1 MLNLHKLFRAL
12 NQLPLL
18 KRICF
23 YSFCFGA
30 GLIVIWVLV
39 LSAIDYQAQ
48 RDTLKQCIE
57 QMIAERID
65 NLSEMVWRHDNA
77 QVTLI
82 LSSMKTVCLPA
93 EDSHLS
99 PILLN
104 IELDDG
110 NQIQIG
116 KTLVQGHELKLNYPI
131 SYWKD
136 DGAQAYWLGELHIT
150 QSLGGIYS
158 KVTWKAFIQILSH
171 ISIVGLTALMFLGL
185 SYHFFIRRIQAFMAD
200 LRNTD
205 MSSSR
210 RLAIEQEGTELSQL
224 SLAILASHD
233 ELDDKYL
240 NLQSKVRIYQKEREA
255 AVKASEL
262 KSQFLAKMSHEL
274 RTPLNGLL
282 GFSTLLLETK
292 LTDEQRE
299 YTQTIQ
305 VSLESF
311 LYVVN
316 DILDLSRIESGD
328 LNITSI
334 PFSLRSVI
342 SGVSSLLKNRAES
355 KGLAFESR
363 IGPDVPQTLR
373 GDPVRIRQILINL
386 VSNVIQHTSKGHVLI
401 NLEPVKLEKSEVSLR
416 ISIEGSGSVPDFRE
430 QPGDVDF
437 VNSTSDYAPE
447 LKNKNSVGLDVCYQI
462 AELMNT
468 CIHHDS
474 VENKGSTF
482 WLELK
487 LPVVKQSY
495 TKNFID
501 FALVGKLNV
510 LVIDSYE
517 LSRKI
522 TLELLQ
528 EWGIKFEA
536 VTTAKEGMRILQNN
550 QIGEGG
556 FNMVLCDDL
565 LQDIAGV
572 DACRRIREISDPL
585 IRIVVLC
592 SNPQLGDAEGF
603 FLSGVNGF
611 LSKQLRDPYL
621 RSVMCQVYA
630 ERGGTNQERRLVTR
644 YSVSDSENEEVKHLW
659 QDTAPKIQVL
669 VVEDNMVHQQLIMR
683 FLENKRFQVDLA
695 SNGFEAVELFK
706 RNTFSIIFMDCLMP
720 EMDGYETTQIIR
732 EIEKSNPHKV
742 RTPIV
747 ALTAHAIDGEAER
760 CFQVGMDEF
769 ITKPYKL
776 AQLEMVLERY
786 IN

>member
-1 MLNLHKLFRAL
+1 LNFRKLSREL

-23 YSFCFGA
+23 YSFCFGS
-30 GLIVIWVLV
+30 GLVVIWVLI
-39 LSAIDYQAQ
+39 LSTLEYQGQ
-48 RDTLKQCIE
+48 RNTLKQCIE
-57 QMIAERID
+57 QMVADRID
-65 NLSEMVWRHDNA
+65 NLSEQVWRQDSA
-77 QVTLI
+77 AVTQI

-93 EDSHLS
+93 EDSYLS
-99 PILLN
+99 SILLMV
-104 IELDDG
+104 ELDDG

-116 KTLVQGHELKLNYPI
+116 KTLAQGHELKLNYPI

-136 DGAQAYWLGELHIT
+136 EGVQAYWLGELHIT
-150 QSLGGIYS
+150 QSLNGIYS
-158 KVTWKAFIQILSH
+158 KITWNAIIQTLSH
-171 ISIVGLTALMFLGL
+171 ITIMGLTSLLFLGL
-185 SYHFFIRRIQAFMAD
+185 CYHFFIRRIKEFMTD
-200 LRNTD
+200 LGSKD
-205 MSSSR
+205 MSGSR

-224 SLAILASHD
+224 SLAILSSHD
-233 ELDDKYL
+233 ELDEKYL
-240 NLQSKVRIYQKEREA
+240 NLQSKVRLFQKERDA

-342 SGVSSLLKNRAES
+342 SGVSSLLKSRAES
-355 KGLAFESR
+355 KGLVFESR

-386 VSNVIQHTSKGHVLI
+386 VSNVIQHTSKGYVLI
-401 NLEPVKLEKSEVSLR
+401 NLEPVKLDKGEISLR
-416 ISIEGSGSVPDFRE
+416 ISIEGSGSVPDFRGQSE
-430 QPGDVDF
+430 DIHA
-437 VNSTSDYAPE
+437 VNSSADFAPE
-447 LKNKNSVGLDVCYQI
+447 LKNKKSVGLDVCYQI

-487 LPVVKQSY
+487 LPIVKQSY
-495 TKNFID
+495 KKNFID
-501 FALVGKLNV
+501 FALVGQLKV

-536 VTTAKEGMRILQNN
+536 VTTAEAGIRILQNN
-550 QIGEGG
+550 QLGEDY

-572 DACRRIREISDPL
+572 DACRRIREISNPL

-621 RSVMCQVYA
+621 RSVMCQVFA
-630 ERGGTNQERRLVTR
+630 ERSRNNQERRLVTR

-659 QDTAPKIQVL
+659 QDTSPKVQVL

-683 FLENKRFQVDLA
+683 FLEKKGFQVDLA
-695 SNGFEAVELFK
+695 SNGFEAIELFK
-706 RNTFSIIFMDCLMP
+706 RNKFSIIFMDCLMP

-732 EIEKSNPHKV
+732 EIEKSNPQKT

-747 ALTAHAIDGEAER
+747 ALTAHAIDGEADR

>member
-1 MLNLHKLFRAL
+1 
-12 NQLPLL
+12 
-18 KRICF
+18 
-23 YSFCFGA
+23 
-30 GLIVIWVLV
+30 
-39 LSAIDYQAQ
+39 
-48 RDTLKQCIE
+48 
-57 QMIAERID
+57 MI
-65 NLSEMVWRHDNA
+65 
-77 QVTLI
+77 
-82 LSSMKTVCLPA
+82 
-93 EDSHLS
+93 
-99 PILLN
+99 
-104 IELDDG
+104 
-110 NQIQIG
+110 
-116 KTLVQGHELKLNYPI
+116 
-131 SYWKD
+131 
-136 DGAQAYWLGELHIT
+136 
-150 QSLGGIYS
+150 
-158 KVTWKAFIQILSH
+158 
-171 ISIVGLTALMFLGL
+171 
-185 SYHFFIRRIQAFMAD
+185 D
-200 LRNTD
+200 LRNKD
-205 MSSSR
+205 MSGSR
-210 RLAIEQEGTELSQL
+210 RLIIEQEGTELSQL

-233 ELDDKYL
+233 ELDEKYL
-240 NLQSKVRIYQKEREA
+240 NLQSKVRIFQKERDA

-299 YTQTIQ
+299 YAQTIQ

-342 SGVSSLLKNRAES
+342 SGVSSLLKSRAES

-363 IGPDVPQTLR
+363 IGPEVPQTLR

-386 VSNVIQHTSKGHVLI
+386 VSNVIQHTSKGYVLI
-401 NLEPVKLEKSEVSLR
+401 NLEPVKLEKGEISLR
-416 ISIEGSGSVPDFRE
+416 ISIEGSGSVPDFRDQSE
-430 QPGDVDF
+430 NIDI
-437 VNSTSDYAPE
+437 VNSNSDFTPE

-474 VENKGSTF
+474 IENKGSTF
-482 WLELK
+482 WLELR
-487 LPVVKQSY
+487 LPIIKQSY

-528 EWGIKFEA
+528 EWGIKFEV
-536 VTTAKEGMRILQNN
+536 VTTAKEGIRILQNN
-550 QIGEGG
+550 QLGEGG
-556 FNMVLCDDL
+556 VNMVLCDDL

-621 RSVMCQVYA
+621 RSVMCQVFA
-630 ERGGTNQERRLVTR
+630 ERGGNSQERRLVTR

-659 QDTAPKIQVL
+659 QDTAPKIKVL

-683 FLENKRFQVDLA
+683 FLEKKGFQVDLA
-695 SNGFEAVELFK
+695 SNGFEAIELFK

-732 EIEKSNPHKV
+732 EIEKSNPQKT
-742 RTPIV
+742 RAPIV

>member
-1 MLNLHKLFRAL
+1 MVA
-12 NQLPLL
+12 
-18 KRICF
+18 
-23 YSFCFGA
+23 
-30 GLIVIWVLV
+30 
-39 LSAIDYQAQ
+39 D
-48 RDTLKQCIE
+48 
-57 QMIAERID
+57 RID
-65 NLSEMVWRHDNA
+65 NLSEMVWRSDNA
-77 QVTLI
+77 QVALI
-82 LSSMKTVCLPA
+82 LSSMKKVCLPA

-99 PILLN
+99 PILLS

-116 KTLVQGHELKLNYPI
+116 KILIQGHELKLNYPI
-131 SYWKD
+131 SYWKGE
-136 DGAQAYWLGELHIT
+136 GAQAYWLGELHIT
-150 QSLGGIYS
+150 QSLAGIYS
-158 KVTWKAFIQILSH
+158 KVAWNAFVQALSH
-171 ISIVGLTALMFLGL
+171 ITIVGLSALMFLCL

-200 LRNTD
+200 LRNED
-205 MSSSR
+205 MSGSR
-210 RLAIEQEGTELSQL
+210 RLVIEQEGTELSQL

-233 ELDDKYL
+233 ELDEKFL
-240 NLQSKVRIYQKEREA
+240 HLQSKVKLYQKEREA

-386 VSNVIQHTSKGHVLI
+386 VSNVIQHTNKGHVLI
-401 NLEPVKLEKSEVSLR
+401 NLEPVKLDKGEISLR

-430 QPGDVDF
+430 QPEDIDVA
-437 VNSTSDYAPE
+437 SPTSDFTSE

-474 VENKGSTF
+474 IENKGSTF
-482 WLELK
+482 WLDLK

-536 VTTAKEGMRILQNN
+536 VTTAEEGIRILQNN
-550 QIGEGG
+550 QLDEGG

-572 DACRRIREISDPL
+572 DACRRIREISDSL

-621 RSVMCQVYA
+621 RSVMCQVFA
-630 ERGGTNQERRLVTR
+630 ERGGNNQERRLVTR

-683 FLENKRFQVDLA
+683 FLEKKGFQVDLA
-695 SNGFEAVELFK
+695 SNGFEAVELYK

-732 EIEKSNPHKV
+732 EIEKSNPQKA
-742 RTPIV
+742 RAPIV

>member
-1 MLNLHKLFRAL
+1 MVDEH
-12 NQLPLL
+12 
-18 KRICF
+18 
-23 YSFCFGA
+23 
-30 GLIVIWVLV
+30 
-39 LSAIDYQAQ
+39 
-48 RDTLKQCIE
+48 IE
-57 QMIAERID
+57 
-65 NLSEMVWRHDNA
+65 NLSEMVWRRNET
-77 QVTLI
+77 QIKVI
-82 LSSMKTVCLPA
+82 LSSMRTVCLPTK
-93 EDSHLS
+93 DSHLS
-99 PILLN
+99 PILLSV
-104 IELDDG
+104 ELDDG
-110 NQIQIG
+110 KQIQIG
-116 KTLVQGHELKLNYPI
+116 KTLIHGREFKLNYPI
-131 SYWKD
+131 SYWNEE
-136 DGAQAYWLGELHIT
+136 GAQAYWLGELHLT
-150 QSLGGIYS
+150 QSLAGIYS
-158 KVTWKAFIQILSH
+158 KVIWHAFVQTLSF
-171 ISIVGLTALMFLGL
+171 IAIVGLSSLMFLCL
-185 SYHFFIRRIQAFMAD
+185 SYFLFIRRIRSFMTAI
-200 LRNTD
+200 RNKEISD
-205 MSSSR
+205 SR

-224 SLAILASHD
+224 SLAIFALHD
-233 ELDDKYL
+233 ELDEKYL
-240 NLQSKVRIYQKEREA
+240 NLQSKVWLYQKERES

-262 KSQFLAKMSHEL
+262 KSQFLAQMSHEL

-328 LNITSI
+328 LNISSI

-342 SGVSSLLKNRAES
+342 SGVSSLLKSRAES
-355 KGLAFESR
+355 KGLVFESR
-363 IGPDVPQTLR
+363 VGPDVPQTLR

-401 NLEPVKLEKSEVSLR
+401 NLESIKLEKGEISLR
-416 ISIEGSGSVPDFRE
+416 MSIEGSGSVPDSRERPEAIATINQSSDFR
-430 QPGDVDF
+430 
-437 VNSTSDYAPE
+437 SE
-447 LKNKNSVGLDVCYQI
+447 LKNKNSIGLDVCYQI

-474 VENKGSTF
+474 IESKGSTF
-482 WLELK
+482 WLDLK

-495 TKNFID
+495 TRDFID

-536 VTTAKEGMRILQNN
+536 VTTAEEAIRILQNN
-550 QIGEGG
+550 QLGEGG

-621 RSVMCQVYA
+621 RSVMCQVFA
-630 ERGGTNQERRLVTR
+630 ERGGNNQERRLVTR
-644 YSVSDSENEEVKHLW
+644 YSVDDSANEEVKYLW
-659 QDTAPKIQVL
+659 QHTAPKIQLL

-683 FLENKRFQVDLA
+683 FLEKKGFRVDLA

-732 EIEKSNPHKV
+732 EIEKSNSQKV
-742 RTPIV
+742 RTPII
-747 ALTAHAIDGEAER
+747 ALTAHAIDGEVER

>member
-1 MLNLHKLFRAL
+1 LNIPKLFRQL

-23 YSFCFGA
+23 FSFCFGS
-30 GLIVIWVLV
+30 GLAAIWVLA
-39 LSAIDYQAQ
+39 LSIFDYQGQ
-48 RDTLKQCIE
+48 RDTLKHCIE
-57 QMIAERID
+57 QMVEGRIE
-65 NLSEMVWRHDNA
+65 NLSEMVWKKDDA
-77 QVTLI
+77 QVAVI
-82 LSSMKTVCLPA
+82 LSSMKEVCAPNKG
-93 EDSHLS
+93 SYLS
-99 PILLN
+99 PIFLSVE
-104 IELDDG
+104 IDKG
-110 NQIQIG
+110 SRIQAG
-116 KTLVQGHELKLNYPI
+116 KTLIQGPDLELNYPI
-131 SYWKD
+131 SYWKGVD
-136 DGAQAYWLGELHIT
+136 AQAYWLGELHIT
-150 QSLGGIYS
+150 QSLAGIYS
-158 KVTWKAFIQILSH
+158 NVSWNAFIQMISH
-171 ISIVGLTALMFLGL
+171 IVIVGFSTVGFLSL
-185 SYHFFIRRIQAFMAD
+185 SYLFFIRRIQEFMAD
-200 LRNTD
+200 IRNKT
-205 MSSSR
+205 MSDSS
-210 RLAIEQEGTELSQL
+210 RLAIEQESTELSRL

-233 ELDDKYL
+233 ELDEKYL
-240 NLQSKVRIYQKEREA
+240 NLQSKMKLYLKERDN
-255 AVKASEL
+255 AVKAGEL

-282 GFSTLLLETK
+282 GFSTLLLESN
-292 LTDEQRE
+292 LSDEQRE

-334 PFSLRSVI
+334 PFSLRSVV
-342 SGVSSLLKNRAES
+342 SGVSSLLKSRAES

-363 IGPDVPQTLR
+363 ISPEIPQTLR

-386 VSNVIQHTSKGHVLI
+386 VSNAIQHTSHGYVLI
-401 NLEPVKLEKSEVSLR
+401 NLEPVKLEKGEVVLR
-416 ISIEGSGSVPDFRE
+416 ISIEGSGAVPDHRKRPDE
-430 QPGDVDF
+430 MDITNMSSDF
-437 VNSTSDYAPE
+437 PSE

-462 AELMNT
+462 AELMDT

-474 VENKGSTF
+474 LENKGSTL
-482 WLELK
+482 WLDLK
-487 LPVVKQSY
+487 LPIVKQSY

-536 VTTAKEGMRILQNN
+536 VTTAEEGIRILQNN
-550 QIGEGG
+550 RSEDGG

-572 DACRRIREISDPL
+572 DACKRIREISDPL
-585 IRIVVLC
+585 MRIVVLC

-630 ERGGTNQERRLVTR
+630 ERGGNHQERRLVTR

-659 QDTAPKIQVL
+659 QDTAPKIQIL
-669 VVEDNMVHQQLIMR
+669 VVEDNIVHQQLVMR
-683 FLENKRFQVDLA
+683 FLEKKGFQVDLA
-695 SNGFEAVELFK
+695 SNGFEAIELFK

-732 EIEKSNPHKV
+732 EIEKSNPQKD

-747 ALTAHAIDGEAER
+747 ALTAHAIDGEADR

>member
-1 MLNLHKLFRAL
+1 MSTL
-12 NQLPLL
+12 
-18 KRICF
+18 
-23 YSFCFGA
+23 
-30 GLIVIWVLV
+30 
-39 LSAIDYQAQ
+39 DYQEQ
-48 RDTLKQCIE
+48 RNKLKQCIE
-57 QMIAERID
+57 QMVTDRID
-65 NLSEMVWRHDNA
+65 SLSEMVWRHDNA
-77 QVTLI
+77 QVALI
-82 LSSMKTVCLPA
+82 LSSMKKVCLPA

-116 KTLVQGHELKLNYPI
+116 KVLIQGHELKLNYPI
-131 SYWKD
+131 SYWKGE
-136 DGAQAYWLGELHIT
+136 GAQAYWLGELHIT
-150 QSLGGIYS
+150 QGLAGIYS
-158 KVTWKAFIQILSH
+158 KVTWNAFVQALSH
-171 ISIVGLTALMFLGL
+171 ITIIGLSALMFLGL

-200 LRNTD
+200 LRNED
-205 MSSSR
+205 MSGSR
-210 RLAIEQEGTELSQL
+210 RLVIEQEGTELSQL

-233 ELDDKYL
+233 ELDEKFL
-240 NLQSKVRIYQKEREA
+240 HLQSKVRLYQKEREA

-386 VSNVIQHTSKGHVLI
+386 VSNVIQHTNKGHVLI
-401 NLEPVKLEKSEVSLR
+401 NLEPVKLDKGEISLR

-430 QPGDVDF
+430 RPEDIDVA
-437 VNSTSDYAPE
+437 NPTSDFTSE

-474 VENKGSTF
+474 IENKGSTF
-482 WLELK
+482 WLDLK

-536 VTTAKEGMRILQNN
+536 VTTAEEGIRILQNN
-550 QIGEGG
+550 QLDEGG

-572 DACRRIREISDPL
+572 DACRRIREISDSL

-603 FLSGVNGF
+603 FLSGANGF

-621 RSVMCQVYA
+621 RSVMCQVFA
-630 ERGGTNQERRLVTR
+630 ERGGINQERRLVTR

-683 FLENKRFQVDLA
+683 FLEKKGFQVDLA
-695 SNGFEAVELFK
+695 SNGFEAVELYK

-732 EIEKSNPHKV
+732 EIEKSNPQKA
-742 RTPIV
+742 RAPIV

>member
-1 MLNLHKLFRAL
+1 LNIRKLFREL

-23 YSFCFGA
+23 LSFCFGA
-30 GLIVIWVLV
+30 GMIVIWVLI
-39 LSAIDYQAQ
+39 LSTLDYQGQ
-48 RDTLKQCIE
+48 RSTLKQCIE
-57 QMIAERID
+57 QMVDGRID
-65 NLSEMVWRHDNA
+65 NLSEQVWRQDSEQVA
-77 QVTLI
+77 QT
-82 LSSMKTVCLPA
+82 LSSMKTVCLPS
-93 EDSHLS
+93 EYSYLS
-99 PILLN
+99 PILLK
-104 IELDDG
+104 IELDNG
-110 NQIQIG
+110 SQIQVG
-116 KTLVQGHELKLNYPI
+116 KTLAQGHELKLNYPL
-131 SYWKD
+131 SYWKGE
-136 DGAQAYWLGELHIT
+136 GAQAYWLGELHIT
-150 QSLGGIYS
+150 QSLTGIYS
-158 KVTWKAFIQILSH
+158 KVTWNAIVQTLSH
-171 ISIVGLTALMFLGL
+171 IAIMGLTSLMFLGL
-185 SYHFFIRRIQAFMAD
+185 SYYFFIRQIKSFMID
-200 LRNTD
+200 LRNKD
-205 MSSSR
+205 MSGSR
-210 RLAIEQEGTELSQL
+210 RLIIEQEGTELSQL

-233 ELDDKYL
+233 ELDEKYL
-240 NLQSKVRIYQKEREA
+240 NLQSKVRIFQKERDA

-299 YTQTIQ
+299 YAQTIQ

-342 SGVSSLLKNRAES
+342 SGVSSLLKSRAES

-363 IGPDVPQTLR
+363 IGPEVPQTLR

-386 VSNVIQHTSKGHVLI
+386 VSNVIQHTSKGYVLI
-401 NLEPVKLEKSEVSLR
+401 NLEPVKLEKGEISLR
-416 ISIEGSGSVPDFRE
+416 ISIEGSGSVPDFRDQSE
-430 QPGDVDF
+430 NIDI
-437 VNSTSDYAPE
+437 VNSNSDFTPE

-474 VENKGSTF
+474 IENKGSTF
-482 WLELK
+482 WLELR
-487 LPVVKQSY
+487 LPIIKQSY

-528 EWGIKFEA
+528 EWGIKFEV
-536 VTTAKEGMRILQNN
+536 VTTAKEGIRILQNN
-550 QIGEGG
+550 QLGEGG
-556 FNMVLCDDL
+556 VNMVLCDDL

-621 RSVMCQVYA
+621 RSVMCQVFA
-630 ERGGTNQERRLVTR
+630 ERGGNSQERRLVTR

-659 QDTAPKIQVL
+659 QDTAPKIKVL

-683 FLENKRFQVDLA
+683 FLEKKGFQVDLA
-695 SNGFEAVELFK
+695 SNGFEAIELFK

-732 EIEKSNPHKV
+732 EIEKSNPQKT
-742 RTPIV
+742 RAPIV

>member
-1 MLNLHKLFRAL
+1 LLNFLKLFRQL

-23 YSFCFGA
+23 FSFCFGA
-30 GLIVIWVLV
+30 GLVVLWVLM
-39 LSAIDYQAQ
+39 LSTLDYQGQ
-48 RDTLKQCIE
+48 RNTLKQCVE
-57 QMIAERID
+57 QMVDDRIE
-65 NLSEMVWRHDNA
+65 NLSEMVWRRDEA
-77 QVTLI
+77 QIKVI
-82 LSSMKTVCLPA
+82 LSSMGTVCLPTK
-93 EDSHLS
+93 DSHLS
-99 PILLN
+99 PIFLSV
-104 IELDDG
+104 ELDDG

-116 KTLVQGHELKLNYPI
+116 KTLIQGRELKLNYPL
-131 SYWKD
+131 SYWKGE
-136 DGAQAYWLGELHIT
+136 GAQAYWLGELHIT
-150 QSLGGIYS
+150 QSLVGIYS
-158 KVTWKAFIQILSH
+158 KVTWSAFVQILSH
-171 ISIVGLTALMFLGL
+171 IAIVGFSALMFLCL
-185 SYHFFIRRIQAFMAD
+185 SYYFFIRQIQAFMVD
-200 LRNTD
+200 IHNKD
-205 MSSSR
+205 MSGSR
-210 RLAIEQEGTELSQL
+210 RLSIEQEGTELSQL
-224 SLAILASHD
+224 SLAILTSHD
-233 ELDDKYL
+233 ELDEKYL
-240 NLQSKVRIYQKEREA
+240 NLQSKVRLYQKEREA

-342 SGVSSLLKNRAES
+342 SGVSSLLKSRAES

-363 IGPDVPQTLR
+363 IGPDIPQTLR

-401 NLEPVKLEKSEVSLR
+401 NLEPVKLEKGEISLR
-416 ISIEGSGSVPDFRE
+416 ISIEGSGSVPDYRE
-430 QPGDVDF
+430 RPEDLINPSSDF
-437 VNSTSDYAPE
+437 TSE

-468 CIHHDS
+468 RIHHDLI
-474 VENKGSTF
+474 ENKGSTF
-482 WLELK
+482 WLDLK

-528 EWGIKFEA
+528 EWGIKFEVA
-536 VTTAKEGMRILQNN
+536 TTAKEGIRILQNN
-550 QIGEGG
+550 QLGEDG

-585 IRIVVLC
+585 VRIVVLC

-621 RSVMCQVYA
+621 RSVMCQVFA
-630 ERGGTNQERRLVTR
+630 ERGGNHEEKRLVTR

-659 QDTAPKIQVL
+659 QDTAPKVQVL

-683 FLENKRFQVDLA
+683 FLEKKGFQVDLA

-732 EIEKSNPHKV
+732 EIEKSNPKKV

>member
-1 MLNLHKLFRAL
+1 V
-12 NQLPLL
+12 LL
-18 KRICF
+18 
-23 YSFCFGA
+23 
-30 GLIVIWVLV
+30 VLV
-39 LSAIDYQAQ
+39 LSLLDYQEQ
-48 RDTLKQCIE
+48 RKTLKQCVE
-57 QMIAERID
+57 QMVDDRIE
-65 NLSEMVWRHDNA
+65 NLSEMVWRRNET
-77 QVTLI
+77 QIKVI
-82 LSSMKTVCLPA
+82 LSSMRTVCLPTK
-93 EDSHLS
+93 DSHLS
-99 PILLN
+99 PILLSV
-104 IELDDG
+104 ELDDG

-116 KTLVQGHELKLNYPI
+116 KTLIHGREFKLNYPI
-131 SYWKD
+131 SYWKGE
-136 DGAQAYWLGELHIT
+136 GAQAYWLGELHLT
-150 QSLGGIYS
+150 QSLAGIYS
-158 KVTWKAFIQILSH
+158 KVTWHAFVQILSF
-171 ISIVGLTALMFLGL
+171 IAIVGFSTLMFLCL
-185 SYHFFIRRIQAFMAD
+185 SYHFFIRRIQSFMAD
-200 LRNTD
+200 IRNKD
-205 MSSSR
+205 MSGSR

-233 ELDDKYL
+233 ELDEKYL
-240 NLQSKVRIYQKEREA
+240 NLQSKVRLYQKERES

-328 LNITSI
+328 LNISSI

-342 SGVSSLLKNRAES
+342 SGVSSLLKSRAES
-355 KGLAFESR
+355 KGLVFESR
-363 IGPDVPQTLR
+363 VGPEVPQNMR

-386 VSNVIQHTSKGHVLI
+386 VSNVIQHTSKGYVLI
-401 NLEPVKLEKSEVSLR
+401 NLESVKLEKGEITLR
-416 ISIEGSGSVPDFRE
+416 ISIEGSGSVPDSRE
-430 QPGDVDF
+430 RPEDTDIINQSSDF
-437 VNSTSDYAPE
+437 TSE

-474 VENKGSTF
+474 IENKGSTF
-482 WLELK
+482 WLDLK

-536 VTTAKEGMRILQNN
+536 VTTAEEGIRILQNN
-550 QIGEGG
+550 QLGEGG

-621 RSVMCQVYA
+621 RSVMCQVFA
-630 ERGGTNQERRLVTR
+630 ERGGNNQERRLVTR
-644 YSVSDSENEEVKHLW
+644 YSVGDSENEEIKHLW

-683 FLENKRFQVDLA
+683 FLEKKGFQVDLA

-732 EIEKSNPHKV
+732 EIEKSNSQKI
-742 RTPIV
+742 RTPII

>member
-1 MLNLHKLFRAL
+1 ML
-12 NQLPLL
+12 
-18 KRICF
+18 
-23 YSFCFGA
+23 
-30 GLIVIWVLV
+30 WVLL
-39 LSAIDYQAQ
+39 LSTLDYQGQ
-48 RDTLKQCIE
+48 RNSLKQCIE
-57 QMIAERID
+57 QMVADRID
-65 NLSEMVWRHDNA
+65 NLSEMVWRRDNS
-77 QVTLI
+77 QVALI

-116 KTLVQGHELKLNYPI
+116 KILIQGHELKLNYPI
-131 SYWKD
+131 SYWKGE
-136 DGAQAYWLGELHIT
+136 GAQAYWLGELHIT
-150 QSLGGIYS
+150 QSLAGVYS
-158 KVTWKAFIQILSH
+158 KVTWNALVQTLSH
-171 ISIVGLTALMFLGL
+171 ITIIGLSALMFLCL
-185 SYHFFIRRIQAFMAD
+185 SYHFFIRRIQAFMSD

-205 MSSSR
+205 MSGSR
-210 RLAIEQEGTELSQL
+210 RLAIEQEGTELSHL

-233 ELDDKYL
+233 ELDEKYL
-240 NLQSKVRIYQKEREA
+240 NLHSKVRLYQKEREA

-328 LNITSI
+328 LNITNI

-401 NLEPVKLEKSEVSLR
+401 NLEPVKLEKGEISLR

-430 QPGDVDF
+430 RPDDLNNPSSDF
-437 VNSTSDYAPE
+437 TSE

-474 VENKGSTF
+474 IENKGSTF
-482 WLELK
+482 WLDLK

-536 VTTAKEGMRILQNN
+536 VTTAEEGIRILQNN
-550 QIGEGG
+550 QLADGG

-621 RSVMCQVYA
+621 RSVMCQVFA
-630 ERGGTNQERRLVTR
+630 ERGGNNQERRLVTR

-683 FLENKRFQVDLA
+683 FLEKKGFQVDLA

-732 EIEKSNPHKV
+732 EIEKSNPQRA

-747 ALTAHAIDGEAER
+747 ALTAHAIDGEADR

>member
-1 MLNLHKLFRAL
+1 LKLPKLFRHL

-23 YSFCFGA
+23 YSFSLGS
-30 GLIVIWVLV
+30 GLAVLWVLI
-39 LSAIDYQAQ
+39 LSVIDYHGQ
-48 RDTLKQCIE
+48 RETLQQCIE
-57 QMIAERID
+57 TMVSERID
-65 NLSEMVWRHDNA
+65 HLSEMVWKKNDA
-77 QVTLI
+77 QIKVI
-82 LSSMKTVCLPA
+82 LSSMRYTCTPIK
-93 EDSHLS
+93 DSYLS
-99 PILLN
+99 PIFLN
-104 IELDDG
+104 LELD
-110 NQIQIG
+110 NSTQIQVG
-116 KTLVQGHELKLNYPI
+116 KTLIQGPDLNLNYPI
-131 SYWKD
+131 SYWKGKD
-136 DGAQAYWLGELHIT
+136 AQAYWLGELHIT
-150 QSLGGIYS
+150 QSLSGIYS
-158 KVTWKAFIQILSH
+158 NVSWKAFIQALSH
-171 ISIVGLTALMFLGL
+171 ILIIGFSALMFLVFGYQL
-185 SYHFFIRRIQAFMAD
+185 FVRRIQEFMRD
-200 LRNTD
+200 IQNKD
-205 MSSSR
+205 MSGSV
-210 RLAIEQEGTELSQL
+210 RLEIEQEGTELSQL

-233 ELDDKYL
+233 ELDEKYL
-240 NLQSKVRIYQKEREA
+240 NLQSKIKIYQKERDK
-255 AVKASEL
+255 AVKTSEL

-282 GFSTLLLETK
+282 GFSTLLLETE

-334 PFSLRSVI
+334 PFSLRSVV
-342 SGVSSLLKNRAES
+342 SGVSSLLKSRAES

-363 IGPDVPQTLR
+363 VSPDIPQSLR

-386 VSNVIQHTSKGHVLI
+386 VSNAIQYTSHGYVLV
-401 NLEPVKLEKSEVSLR
+401 NLEPVKLEKGDMSLR
-416 ISIEGSGSVPDFRE
+416 ISIESTGTVPDHR
-430 QPGDVDF
+430 GLAKDDDGS
-437 VNSTSDYAPE
+437 NLSAD
-447 LKNKNSVGLDVCYQI
+447 LKNKHSVGLDVCYQI
-462 AELMNT
+462 AELMGA
-468 CIHHDS
+468 CIHHES
-474 VENKGSTF
+474 LENKGSTF

-487 LPVVKQSY
+487 LPVVKENY
-495 TKNFID
+495 KKNFID

-536 VTTAKEGMRILQNN
+536 VTTAAEGIRILQNN
-550 QIGEGG
+550 KPEDNG

-565 LQDIAGV
+565 LQDIAGI
-572 DACRRIREISDPL
+572 DACKRIREISDPL
-585 IRIVVLC
+585 MRIVVLC

-630 ERGGTNQERRLVTR
+630 ERSGSSHERRLVTR
-644 YSVSDSENEEVKHLW
+644 YSVSDSDNEEVKHLW
-659 QDTAPKIQVL
+659 QDTAPKVQVL
-669 VVEDNMVHQQLIMR
+669 VVEDNMVHQQLVMR
-683 FLENKRFQVDLA
+683 FLEKKGFQVDLA

-732 EIEKSNPHKV
+732 EIEKSNPDKT

>member
-1 MLNLHKLFRAL
+1 LNIRKLFREL

-23 YSFCFGA
+23 LSFCFGA
-30 GLIVIWVLV
+30 GMIVIWVLI
-39 LSAIDYQAQ
+39 LSTLDYQGQ
-48 RDTLKQCIE
+48 RSTLKQCIE
-57 QMIAERID
+57 QMVDGRID
-65 NLSEMVWRHDNA
+65 NLSEQVWRQDSEQVA
-77 QVTLI
+77 QT
-82 LSSMKTVCLPA
+82 LSSMKTVCLPS
-93 EDSHLS
+93 EYSYLS
-99 PILLN
+99 PILLK
-104 IELDDG
+104 IELDNG
-110 NQIQIG
+110 SQIQVG
-116 KTLVQGHELKLNYPI
+116 KTLAQGHELKLNYPL
-131 SYWKD
+131 SYWKGE
-136 DGAQAYWLGELHIT
+136 GAQAYWLGELHIT
-150 QSLGGIYS
+150 QSLTGIYS
-158 KVTWKAFIQILSH
+158 KVTWNAIVQTLSH
-171 ISIVGLTALMFLGL
+171 ITIMGLTSLMFLGL
-185 SYHFFIRRIQAFMAD
+185 SYYFFIRQIKSFMID
-200 LRNTD
+200 LRNKD
-205 MSSSR
+205 MSGSR
-210 RLAIEQEGTELSQL
+210 RLIIEQEGTELSQL

-233 ELDDKYL
+233 ELDEKYL
-240 NLQSKVRIYQKEREA
+240 NLQSKVRIFQKERDA

-299 YTQTIQ
+299 YAQTIQ

-342 SGVSSLLKNRAES
+342 SGVSSLLKSRAES

-363 IGPDVPQTLR
+363 IGPEVPQTLR

-386 VSNVIQHTSKGHVLI
+386 VSNVIQHTSKGYVLI
-401 NLEPVKLEKSEVSLR
+401 NLEPVKLEKGEISLR
-416 ISIEGSGSVPDFRE
+416 ISIEGSGSVPDFRDQSE
-430 QPGDVDF
+430 NIDI
-437 VNSTSDYAPE
+437 VNSNSDFTPE

-474 VENKGSTF
+474 IENKGSTF
-482 WLELK
+482 WLELR
-487 LPVVKQSY
+487 LPIIKQSY

-528 EWGIKFEA
+528 EWGIKFEV
-536 VTTAKEGMRILQNN
+536 VTTAKEGIRILQNN
-550 QIGEGG
+550 QLGEGG
-556 FNMVLCDDL
+556 VNMVLCDDL

-621 RSVMCQVYA
+621 RSVMCQVFA
-630 ERGGTNQERRLVTR
+630 ERGGNSQERRLVTR

-659 QDTAPKIQVL
+659 QDTAPKIKVL

-683 FLENKRFQVDLA
+683 FLEKKGFQVDLA
-695 SNGFEAVELFK
+695 SNGFEAIELFK

-732 EIEKSNPHKV
+732 EIEKSNPQKT
-742 RTPIV
+742 RAPIV

>member
-1 MLNLHKLFRAL
+1 MLNFLKLFRQL

-23 YSFCFGA
+23 FSFCFGA
-30 GLIVIWVLV
+30 GLVVLWVLM
-39 LSAIDYQAQ
+39 LSTLDYQGQ
-48 RDTLKQCIE
+48 RNTLKQCVE
-57 QMIAERID
+57 QMVDDRIE
-65 NLSEMVWRHDNA
+65 NLSEMVWRRDEA
-77 QVTLI
+77 QIKVI
-82 LSSMKTVCLPA
+82 LSSMGTVCLPTK
-93 EDSHLS
+93 DSHLS
-99 PILLN
+99 PIFLSV
-104 IELDDG
+104 ELDDG

-116 KTLVQGHELKLNYPI
+116 KTLIQGRELKLNYPL
-131 SYWKD
+131 SYWKGE
-136 DGAQAYWLGELHIT
+136 GAQAYWLGELHIT
-150 QSLGGIYS
+150 QSLVGIYS
-158 KVTWKAFIQILSH
+158 KVTWSAFVQILSH
-171 ISIVGLTALMFLGL
+171 IAIVGFSALMFLCL
-185 SYHFFIRRIQAFMAD
+185 SYYFFIRQIQAFMVD
-200 LRNTD
+200 IHNKD
-205 MSSSR
+205 MNGSR
-210 RLAIEQEGTELSQL
+210 RLSIEQEGTELSQL
-224 SLAILASHD
+224 SLAILTSHD
-233 ELDDKYL
+233 ELDEKYL
-240 NLQSKVRIYQKEREA
+240 NLQSKVRLYQKEREA

-342 SGVSSLLKNRAES
+342 SGVSSLLKSRAES

-363 IGPDVPQTLR
+363 IGPDIPQTLR

-401 NLEPVKLEKSEVSLR
+401 NLEPVKLEKGEISLR
-416 ISIEGSGSVPDFRE
+416 ISIEGSGSVPDYRE
-430 QPGDVDF
+430 RPEDLINPSSDF
-437 VNSTSDYAPE
+437 TSE

-468 CIHHDS
+468 RIHHDLI
-474 VENKGSTF
+474 ENKGSTF
-482 WLELK
+482 WLDLK

-528 EWGIKFEA
+528 EWGIKFEVA
-536 VTTAKEGMRILQNN
+536 TTAKEGIRILQNN
-550 QIGEGG
+550 QLGEDG

-585 IRIVVLC
+585 VRIVVLC

-621 RSVMCQVYA
+621 RSVMCQVFA
-630 ERGGTNQERRLVTR
+630 ERGGNHEEKRLVTR

-659 QDTAPKIQVL
+659 QDTAPKVQVL

-683 FLENKRFQVDLA
+683 FLEKKGFQVDLA

-732 EIEKSNPHKV
+732 EIEKSNPKKV

>member
-1 MLNLHKLFRAL
+1 MVA
-12 NQLPLL
+12 
-18 KRICF
+18 
-23 YSFCFGA
+23 
-30 GLIVIWVLV
+30 
-39 LSAIDYQAQ
+39 D
-48 RDTLKQCIE
+48 
-57 QMIAERID
+57 RID
-65 NLSEMVWRHDNA
+65 NLSEMVWRRDNS
-77 QVTLI
+77 QVALI

-116 KTLVQGHELKLNYPI
+116 KILIQGHELKLNYPI
-131 SYWKD
+131 SYWKGE
-136 DGAQAYWLGELHIT
+136 GAQAYWLGELHIT
-150 QSLGGIYS
+150 QSLAGVYS
-158 KVTWKAFIQILSH
+158 KVTWNALVQTLSH
-171 ISIVGLTALMFLGL
+171 ITIIGLSALMFLCL
-185 SYHFFIRRIQAFMAD
+185 SYHFFIRRIQAFMSD

-205 MSSSR
+205 MSGSR
-210 RLAIEQEGTELSQL
+210 RLAIEQEGTELSHL

-233 ELDDKYL
+233 ELDEKYL
-240 NLQSKVRIYQKEREA
+240 NLHSKVRLYQKEREA

-328 LNITSI
+328 LNITNI

-401 NLEPVKLEKSEVSLR
+401 NLEPVKLEKGEISLR

-430 QPGDVDF
+430 RPDDLNNPSSDF
-437 VNSTSDYAPE
+437 TSE

-474 VENKGSTF
+474 IENKGSTF
-482 WLELK
+482 WLDLK

-536 VTTAKEGMRILQNN
+536 VTTAEEGIRILQNN
-550 QIGEGG
+550 QLADGG

-621 RSVMCQVYA
+621 RSVMCQVFA
-630 ERGGTNQERRLVTR
+630 ERGGNNQERRLVTR

-683 FLENKRFQVDLA
+683 FLEKKGFQVDLA

-732 EIEKSNPHKV
+732 EIEKSNPQRA

-747 ALTAHAIDGEAER
+747 ALTAHAIDGEADR

>member
-1 MLNLHKLFRAL
+1 MNIRKLFREL

-23 YSFCFGA
+23 LSFCFGA
-30 GLIVIWVLV
+30 GMIVIWVLI
-39 LSAIDYQAQ
+39 LSTLDYQGQ
-48 RDTLKQCIE
+48 RSTLKQCIE
-57 QMIAERID
+57 QMVDGRID
-65 NLSEMVWRHDNA
+65 NLSEQVWRQDSEQVA
-77 QVTLI
+77 QT
-82 LSSMKTVCLPA
+82 LSSMKTVCLPS
-93 EDSHLS
+93 EYSYLS
-99 PILLN
+99 PILLK
-104 IELDDG
+104 IELDNG
-110 NQIQIG
+110 SQIQVG
-116 KTLVQGHELKLNYPI
+116 KTLAQGHELKLNYPL
-131 SYWKD
+131 SYWKGE
-136 DGAQAYWLGELHIT
+136 GAQAYWLGELHIT
-150 QSLGGIYS
+150 QSLTGIYS
-158 KVTWKAFIQILSH
+158 KVTWNAIVQTLSH
-171 ISIVGLTALMFLGL
+171 ITIMGLTSLMFLGL
-185 SYHFFIRRIQAFMAD
+185 SYYFFIRQIKSFMID
-200 LRNTD
+200 LRNKD
-205 MSSSR
+205 MSGSR
-210 RLAIEQEGTELSQL
+210 RLIIEQEGTELSQL

-233 ELDDKYL
+233 ELDEKYL
-240 NLQSKVRIYQKEREA
+240 NLQSKVRIFQKERDA

-299 YTQTIQ
+299 YAQTIQ

-342 SGVSSLLKNRAES
+342 SGVSSLLKSRAES

-363 IGPDVPQTLR
+363 IGPEVPQTLR

-386 VSNVIQHTSKGHVLI
+386 VSNVIQHTSKGYVLI
-401 NLEPVKLEKSEVSLR
+401 NLEPVKLEKGEISLR
-416 ISIEGSGSVPDFRE
+416 ISIEGSGSVPDFRDQSE
-430 QPGDVDF
+430 NIDI
-437 VNSTSDYAPE
+437 VNSNSDFTPE

-474 VENKGSTF
+474 IENKGSTF
-482 WLELK
+482 WLELR
-487 LPVVKQSY
+487 LPIIKQSY

-528 EWGIKFEA
+528 EWGIKFEV
-536 VTTAKEGMRILQNN
+536 VTTAKEGIRILQNN
-550 QIGEGG
+550 QLGEGG
-556 FNMVLCDDL
+556 VNMVLCDDL

-621 RSVMCQVYA
+621 RSVMCQVFA
-630 ERGGTNQERRLVTR
+630 ERGGNSQERRLVTR

-659 QDTAPKIQVL
+659 QDTAPKIKVL

-683 FLENKRFQVDLA
+683 FLEKKGFQVDLA
-695 SNGFEAVELFK
+695 SNGFEAIELFK

-732 EIEKSNPHKV
+732 EIEKSNPQKT
-742 RTPIV
+742 RAPIV

>member
-1 MLNLHKLFRAL
+1 MNIRKLFREL

-23 YSFCFGA
+23 LSFCFGA
-30 GLIVIWVLV
+30 GMIVIWVLI
-39 LSAIDYQAQ
+39 LSTLDYQGQ
-48 RDTLKQCIE
+48 RSTLKQCIE
-57 QMIAERID
+57 QMVDGRID
-65 NLSEMVWRHDNA
+65 NLSEQVWRQDSEQVA
-77 QVTLI
+77 QT
-82 LSSMKTVCLPA
+82 LSSMKTVCLPS
-93 EDSHLS
+93 EYSYLS
-99 PILLN
+99 PILLK
-104 IELDDG
+104 IELDNG
-110 NQIQIG
+110 SQIQVG
-116 KTLVQGHELKLNYPI
+116 KTLAQGHELKLNYPL
-131 SYWKD
+131 SYWKGE
-136 DGAQAYWLGELHIT
+136 GAQAYWLGELHIT
-150 QSLGGIYS
+150 QSLTGIYS
-158 KVTWKAFIQILSH
+158 KVTWNAIVQTLSH
-171 ISIVGLTALMFLGL
+171 IAIMGLTSLMFLGL
-185 SYHFFIRRIQAFMAD
+185 SYYFFIRQIKSFMID
-200 LRNTD
+200 LRNKD
-205 MSSSR
+205 MSGSR
-210 RLAIEQEGTELSQL
+210 RLIIEQEGTELSQL

-233 ELDDKYL
+233 ELDEKYL
-240 NLQSKVRIYQKEREA
+240 NLQSKVRIFQKERDA

-299 YTQTIQ
+299 YAQTIQ

-342 SGVSSLLKNRAES
+342 SGVSSLLKSRAES

-363 IGPDVPQTLR
+363 IGPEVPQTLR

-386 VSNVIQHTSKGHVLI
+386 VSNVIQHTSKGYVLI
-401 NLEPVKLEKSEVSLR
+401 NLEPVKLEKGEISLR
-416 ISIEGSGSVPDFRE
+416 ISIEGSGSVPDFRDQSE
-430 QPGDVDF
+430 NIDI
-437 VNSTSDYAPE
+437 VNSNSDFTPE

-474 VENKGSTF
+474 IENKGSTF
-482 WLELK
+482 WLELR
-487 LPVVKQSY
+487 LPIIKQSY

-528 EWGIKFEA
+528 EWGIKFEV
-536 VTTAKEGMRILQNN
+536 VTTAKEGIRILQNN
-550 QIGEGG
+550 QLGEGG
-556 FNMVLCDDL
+556 VNMVLCDDL

-621 RSVMCQVYA
+621 RSVMCQVFA
-630 ERGGTNQERRLVTR
+630 ERGGNSQERRLVTR

-659 QDTAPKIQVL
+659 QDTAPKIKVL

-683 FLENKRFQVDLA
+683 FLEKKGFQVDLA
-695 SNGFEAVELFK
+695 SNGFEAIELFK

-732 EIEKSNPHKV
+732 EIEKSNPQKT
-742 RTPIV
+742 RAPIV

>member
-1 MLNLHKLFRAL
+1 LLNFHKLFTEL
-12 NQLPLL
+12 NHLPLL
-18 KRICF
+18 KRISF
-23 YSFCFGA
+23 FSFCFGA
-30 GLIVIWVLV
+30 GLVVLWVLV
-39 LSAIDYQAQ
+39 LSILDYQSQ
-48 RDTLKQCIE
+48 RNTLKQCIE
-57 QMIAERID
+57 QMVANRID

-77 QVTLI
+77 QITLI

-116 KTLVQGHELKLNYPI
+116 KTLVQGRELKLNYPI
-131 SYWKD
+131 SYWK
-136 DGAQAYWLGELHIT
+136 GEGVQAYWLGELHIS
-150 QSLGGIYS
+150 QSLAGIYS
-158 KVTWKAFIQILSH
+158 KVTWNAFVQTLSH
-171 ISIVGLTALMFLGL
+171 IAIIGLCALMFLCL
-185 SYHFFIRRIQAFMAD
+185 SYHFFIRRIQGFMTD
-200 LRNTD
+200 LRNKD
-205 MSSSR
+205 MSASR

-233 ELDDKYL
+233 ELDEKFL
-240 NLQSKVRIYQKEREA
+240 NLQSQVRIYQKEREA

-363 IGPDVPQTLR
+363 VGPDVPQTLR

-401 NLEPVKLEKSEVSLR
+401 NLELVKLEQGEISLR

-430 QPGDVDF
+430 RHEDIANP
-437 VNSTSDYAPE
+437 TSDFSSE

-468 CIHHDS
+468 SIHHDS
-474 VENKGSTF
+474 IENKGSTF
-482 WLELK
+482 WLDLK
-487 LPVVKQSY
+487 LPVVKQNY

-528 EWGIKFEA
+528 EWGIKFEV
-536 VTTAKEGMRILQNN
+536 VTTAEEGIRILQNN
-550 QIGEGG
+550 QLNEGG

-572 DACRRIREISDPL
+572 EACRRIREISDPL

-621 RSVMCQVYA
+621 RSVMCQVFA
-630 ERGGTNQERRLVTR
+630 ERGGNNQERRLVTR

-659 QDTAPKIQVL
+659 QDTAPKTQVL

-683 FLENKRFQVDLA
+683 FLEKKGFQVDLA
-695 SNGFEAVELFK
+695 SNGFEAVELYK

-732 EIEKSNPHKV
+732 EIEKSNPQKA

-747 ALTAHAIDGEAER
+747 ALTAHAIDGEADR